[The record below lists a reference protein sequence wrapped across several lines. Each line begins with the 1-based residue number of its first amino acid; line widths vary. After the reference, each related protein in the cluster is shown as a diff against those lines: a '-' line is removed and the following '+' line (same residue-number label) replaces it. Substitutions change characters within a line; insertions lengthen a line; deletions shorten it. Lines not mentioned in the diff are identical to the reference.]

1 MPCRIVADSQRTTQL
16 DSGNTSFVR
25 CAQIDSPEP
34 EGQRQTGM
42 VHDGSSSNRGLVPAG
57 AALVG
62 VAALDGIVFH
72 ATTLGAYEP
81 LGKTQTEQFCS
92 ACVFAVVTTAKFLER
107 DLSCTCHDNVPFL
120 FWERSGN
127 IIACHLSNNLDF
139 FEILWL
145 AELSR

>member
-1 MPCRIVADSQRTTQL
+1 MLCRIVADSKRTPQL
-16 DSGNTSFVR
+16 NGGNTSFVR

-34 EGQRQTGM
+34 KSQRKTCT

-72 ATTLGAYEP
+72 AAALGAYKP
-81 LGKTQTEQFCS
+81 IGKAQTEQFCS
-92 ACVFAVVTTAKFLER
+92 ACVFAVVTTAKFLEC
-107 DLSCTCHDNVPFL
+107 DLSCTCHDDVPL
-120 FWERSGN
+120 FRSGN
-127 IIACHLSNNLDF
+127 IIAYHLSNKSDF
-139 FEILWL
+139 FEILWF